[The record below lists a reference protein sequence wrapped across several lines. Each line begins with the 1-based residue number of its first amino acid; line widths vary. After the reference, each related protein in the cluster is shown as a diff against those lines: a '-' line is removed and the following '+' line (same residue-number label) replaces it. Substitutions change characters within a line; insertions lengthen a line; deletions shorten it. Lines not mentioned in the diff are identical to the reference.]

1 MYLGTSSLL
10 IYNVMKLVTLK
21 RKRKTLYLERYKSGK
36 SKMNFLQ
43 EILIKRIP
51 VTLLKKIEI
60 ETKQKVKLKKKKGC
74 NMQVLGTS
82 ESHMSASSL
91 GFKN

>member
-21 RKRKTLYLERYKSGK
+21 RKRKTLSLERYKSGK
-36 SKMNFLQ
+36 SKTNFLQ

-60 ETKQKVKLKKKKGC
+60 ETKQKVKFKKKKR
-74 NMQVLGTS
+74 LY
-82 ESHMSASSL
+82 HASTGYL
-91 GFKN
+91 REPYVCQFFGV